1 MRFPADS
8 ETVLGRALELIEPLL
23 HVRERGHVLEPL
35 VGEGRPVVSLAWSA
49 PADLAVQTVVVVVA
63 RKALERHFCVSE
75 RSEDLAVEHLAF
87 ERRPERLDLAVRPRR
102 VDLGA
107 DLADLELAQCLAE
120 AVEQPGHPVR
130 ELDAVVGHEVD
141 RPAAQLD
148 AAAQPRKDRRDLPAG
163 GHMQSEHVAGVV
175 VDQAVDPRLQVAVA
189 LELNEERAFDVDVPK
204 RVHAG
209 ALVARTACAR
219 TRRTARAA
227 AVEEL
232 LDPGVSDLRDAAS
245 AQLGRD
251 ALGVPVRLQPHR
263 DHDLLDPARM
273 RCARRARATRLRQER
288 LQPAALMG
296 TDPAPERRAAAD
308 LERQRRIQPLFA
320 RHAQQLRAS
329 SRDRQHAPRLA
340 SKRWAPAAG
349 CQEAKARTFL
359 ERVSKPT
366 TRGIAELVLV
376 MCPYLVHRRDA
387 SRVSKTGGNLT

>member
-87 ERRPERLDLAVRPRR
+87 ERRPDRL
-102 VDLGA
+102 
-107 DLADLELAQCLAE
+107 
-120 AVEQPGHPVR
+120 
-130 ELDAVVGHEVD
+130 
-141 RPAAQLD
+141 
-148 AAAQPRKDRRDLPAG
+148 DLPAG

-232 LDPGVSDLRDAAS
+232 LDSGVSDLRDAAS

-329 SRDRQHAPRLA
+329 SRERQHAPRLA

-359 ERVSKPT
+359 KRVSKPT